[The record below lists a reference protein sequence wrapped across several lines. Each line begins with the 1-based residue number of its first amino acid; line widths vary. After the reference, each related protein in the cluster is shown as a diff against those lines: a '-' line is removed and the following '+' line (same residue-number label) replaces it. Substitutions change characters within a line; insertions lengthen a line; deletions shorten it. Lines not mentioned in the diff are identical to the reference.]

1 MRKTIALA
9 AVAAIASCGTNP
21 FVDPATIPSGSVATL
36 PGTDNPSA
44 KKAIERVEPTQD
56 QGGANLG
63 DGYAQDITFDP
74 VSKSF
79 TVDNLAF
86 DGANIYR
93 LPATQPGG
101 GALPYTVYESAD
113 VVQDDVTGVPINQL
127 THRLLAGVSKTG
139 RTEFAIVRTGDYL
152 GYGFGGFVMK
162 RHDGVSLPSSGQ
174 ASYSG
179 DYAGL
184 RDFNGIGGLEYT
196 TGKMQIDIDFKDFN
210 AGDAVKGR
218 IDNRQIYDING
229 TNITRQVLDA
239 MDAKYDKDDK
249 VAPSGALP
257 TLLFRIGP
265 GTIDKNGELN
275 GALDSQ
281 VIDYNGDRPAVTEFE
296 TGKYY
301 AMISGSGADEVVG
314 IVVVTSAN
322 PSVDGVTARETG
334 GFILYRP

>member
-9 AVAAIASCGTNP
+9 AVAALASCGTNP

-36 PGTDNPSA
+36 PGTSDPSA
-44 KKAIERVEPTQD
+44 KRSIERVEPTQG
-56 QGGANLG
+56 QGGANPG

-113 VVQDDVTGVPINQL
+113 VVQDDVTGAPINQY
-127 THRLLAGVSKTG
+127 THRLLAGVSRTG

-152 GYGFGGFVMK
+152 DYGFGGFVIR
-162 RHDGVSLPSSGQ
+162 RHDGVTLPSSGQ

-184 RDFNGIGGLEYT
+184 RDFNGIGGMEYT
-196 TGKMQIDIDFKDFN
+196 TGTMQIDIDFKDFN
-210 AGDAVKGR
+210 DSDAVKGT
-218 IDNRQIYDING
+218 IYNRQIFDING
-229 TNITRQVLDA
+229 NNITRQVLDA
-239 MDAKYDKDDK
+239 MDAKYDESNK
-249 VAPSGALP
+249 VAPSAALP
-257 TLLFRIGP
+257 TVVIHTGP
-265 GTIDKNGELN
+265 GTIDRNGELN
-275 GALDSQ
+275 GVLDSQ
-281 VIDYNGDRPAVTEFE
+281 VLDYNGERPTLTEFE
-296 TGKYY
+296 AGKFY

-314 IVVVTSAN
+314 VVVITSED
-322 PSVDGVTARETG
+322 PRVDGVTTRETG